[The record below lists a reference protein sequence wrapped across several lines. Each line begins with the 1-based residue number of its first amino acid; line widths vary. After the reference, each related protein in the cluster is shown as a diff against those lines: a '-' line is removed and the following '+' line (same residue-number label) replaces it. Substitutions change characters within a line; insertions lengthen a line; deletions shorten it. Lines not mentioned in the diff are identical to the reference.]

1 MERRSEASLKSPS
14 VTFVLMIVVTIL
26 LNFGLFFIL
35 NFLAPLVT
43 GLIVGY
49 IIAKYTDATVIAGIG
64 TALSYL
70 VVFLITEW
78 FLDFAYK
85 PEDVIFA
92 VVIMVGIGV
101 LGGVVGSFF
110 GARRFKAK

>member
-1 MERRSEASLKSPS
+1 MNSSS
-14 VTFVLMIVVTIL
+14 VIFVAMIVVTIL

-49 IIAKYTDATVIAGIG
+49 IVAKYIHAIAIVFSG
-64 TALSYL
+64 TALSYFL
-70 VVFLITEW
+70 VFLITEW
-78 FLDFAYK
+78 FLDFVYK

-92 VVIMVGIGV
+92 VIIMSGIGV
-101 LGGVVGSFF
+101 LGGAIGSFV
-110 GARRFKAK
+110 GARRSKTK

>member
-1 MERRSEASLKSPS
+1 
-14 VTFVLMIVVTIL
+14 MIVTTIL

-49 IIAKYTDATVIAGIG
+49 IVAKYIDAIVIVSIG
-64 TALSYL
+64 TALSYFL
-70 VVFLITEW
+70 VFLITEW
-78 FLDFAYK
+78 FLDFVYK

-92 VVIMVGIGV
+92 VVIMLGIGV
-101 LGGVVGSFF
+101 LGGAIGSFF
-110 GARRFKAK
+110 GARRSKAK